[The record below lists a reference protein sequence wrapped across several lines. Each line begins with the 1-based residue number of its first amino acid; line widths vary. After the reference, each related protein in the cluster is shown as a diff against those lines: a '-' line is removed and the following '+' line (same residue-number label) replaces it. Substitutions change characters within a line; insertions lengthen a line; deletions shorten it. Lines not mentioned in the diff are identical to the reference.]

1 MQKTC
6 RFCFRNLFSFCRT
19 SSPTPSISS
28 RSAFGDDNCLP
39 FLIFPLVY
47 FLVSVSLDLLLF
59 GVLSLLWYG
68 PRSFPHSFYST
79 LPTSSRSPLQLAL
92 IRIFASFK
100 HCSCW
105 SSELFL
111 PSNTAPQHS
120 SSDSINPTLPSF
132 RQQSDCCRAKSVFIL
147 LFTLPSLGCAVGK
160 FQKILITRPSWPFT
174 CRNLLG
180 VNLLDFSPINF
191 FS

>member
-1 MQKTC
+1 MNLLHCSEGTPKWTSSRKVQLSEESSC
-6 RFCFRNLFSFCRT
+6 RRLAAFCFRNLFSFCIT
-19 SSPTPSISS
+19 SSPTSSISS

-39 FLIFPLVY
+39 FLVFPLVY

-79 LPTSSRSPLQLAL
+79 LPTSSRSPLQLAS

-100 HCSCW
+100 HCSSCW

-111 PSNTAPQHS
+111 PSNTAPQHI
-120 SSDSINPTLPSF
+120 SSDSLNPTLSHLFDCNPIATEQRVCFSCYSLLHHSRALSGSF
-132 RQQSDCCRAKSVFIL
+132 KNS
-147 LFTLPSLGCAVGK
+147 
-160 FQKILITRPSWPFT
+160 
-174 CRNLLG
+174 
-180 VNLLDFSPINF
+180 
-191 FS
+191 